1 MQTQQPVHSEFTA
14 RTLAEHP
21 EYSQIVGVFE
31 DSSQVTQA
39 VEALKHSGFAEEA
52 IQCSE
57 YDPRPIEGE
66 ESALLEGIDRRFLVH
81 VNMPGKEEEA
91 VDILTHHGANNSDLP
106 RGTVLIHGELMS
118 AGAEGETAAG
128 TESMASILK
137 AEQEAADLRK
147 TEAQHLL

>member
-1 MQTQQPVHSEFTA
+1 MRTQQPVHSEFTE

-31 DSSQVTQA
+31 DSSQAAQA

-57 YDPRPIEGE
+57 YDPQPIER
-66 ESALLEGIDRRFLVH
+66 ESELLEGIDRRFLVH

-106 RGTVLIHGELMS
+106 RGTALIHGELVS
-118 AGAEGETAAG
+118 TGAEGETVAG
-128 TESMASILK
+128 TESVASILK
-137 AEQEAADLRK
+137 AEQEASNLRK

>member
-31 DSSQVTQA
+31 NSSQATQA
-39 VEALKHSGFAEEA
+39 VEALKHSGFTEEA

-57 YDPRPIEGE
+57 YDPHPIEEE
-66 ESALLEGIDRRFLVH
+66 ESELLEGMDRRFLVH

-106 RGTVLIHGELMS
+106 RGTTLIHGELVS
-118 AGAEGETAAG
+118 TGTERETAAG
-128 TESMASILK
+128 AESVASILK
-137 AEQEAADLRK
+137 AEQEASNLRK